1 MKLSIE
7 KINNLSKND
16 FVTHFAHVVEHSP
29 WVAEQAFEKRP
40 FKNLEDL
47 YVALS
52 EAVFAADESVW
63 KHILNLHPEL
73 SGKEAQEGSLTN
85 FSTAEQS
92 GLGLN
97 ALPSHEFQKIQTF
110 NRDYRQ
116 KFGFPFVVCV
126 RKLASKNQLFS
137 EMERRLSLPAPEE
150 LKTGIKQVLDICR
163 LRLDDLVIG
172 HTEKV

>member
-7 KINNLSKND
+7 QINNLSKND
-16 FVTHFAHVVEHSP
+16 FVAHFAHVVEHSP
-29 WVAEQAFEKRP
+29 WVAEQAYDKRP
-40 FKNLEDL
+40 FKGIDDL
-47 YVALS
+47 YKALCQS
-52 EAVFAADESVW
+52 VLSADESVW

-97 ALPSHEFQKIQTF
+97 SLPKEEFQQIQVF
-110 NRDYRQ
+110 NRDYRE

-126 RKLASKNQLFS
+126 RNLASKSQLFS
-137 EMERRLSLPAPEE
+137 EMQRRLSLAGQDE
-150 LKTGIKQVLDICR
+150 LRTGLEQVLEICR
-163 LRLDDLVIG
+163 LRLNDLVLVQA
-172 HTEKV
+172 EKV

>member
-1 MKLSIE
+1 MKLSIDQ
-7 KINNLSKND
+7 INHLSKDD
-16 FVTHFAHVVEHSP
+16 FVAHFAHVVEHSP
-29 WVAEQAFEKRP
+29 WVAEQAFDKKS
-40 FKNLEDL
+40 FKSIDDL
-47 YVALS
+47 YNALCQS
-52 EAVFAADESVW
+52 VLSADESVW

-97 ALPSHEFQKIQTF
+97 ALPTHEFQKIQTF

-126 RKLASKNQLFS
+126 RNLDSKSQLFS
-137 EMERRLSLPAPEE
+137 EMERRLSLPIPDE
-150 LKTGIKQVLDICR
+150 LRTGIEQVLEICR
-163 LRLDDLVIG
+163 LRLNDLVLV